1 MNKKIALIL
10 SGGGMAASY
19 NFGALLAL
27 VEKYQFISPDI
38 VITGSGSAG
47 TASYYIAGQHNS
59 NIWGDL
65 LSTKKFINFL
75 RFWKIIDIDYLID
88 EIFKKQDPLQSEK
101 IYQSKINYLIAV
113 TNNIS
118 GRVNYFSNK
127 DQIDIFELMR
137 ATKAIPLFYGRQIRI
152 KDEYYTDGVNSTA
165 AAFNLQQA
173 FELGADKVIIISCN
187 KKLNNFLFKF
197 WLFFKSKKYQQGISA
212 DFNKRSVLENQ
223 ENVLLIKP
231 KLKLKIGILSNK
243 QKNIRETIRLGY
255 DDVFNSLEVQD
266 FFRNL

>member
-1 MNKKIALIL
+1 
-10 SGGGMAASY
+10 
-19 NFGALLAL
+19 
-27 VEKYQFISPDI
+27 
-38 VITGSGSAG
+38 
-47 TASYYIAGQHNS
+47 
-59 NIWGDL
+59 
-65 LSTKKFINFL
+65 
-75 RFWKIIDIDYLID
+75 
-88 EIFKKQDPLQSEK
+88 
-101 IYQSKINYLIAV
+101 
-113 TNNIS
+113 
-118 GRVNYFSNK
+118 
-127 DQIDIFELMR
+127 MR

>member
-101 IYQSKINYLIAV
+101 IHQSKII
-113 TNNIS
+113 
-118 GRVNYFSNK
+118 
-127 DQIDIFELMR
+127 
-137 ATKAIPLFYGRQIRI
+137 
-152 KDEYYTDGVNSTA
+152 
-165 AAFNLQQA
+165 
-173 FELGADKVIIISCN
+173 
-187 KKLNNFLFKF
+187 
-197 WLFFKSKKYQQGISA
+197 
-212 DFNKRSVLENQ
+212 
-223 ENVLLIKP
+223 
-231 KLKLKIGILSNK
+231 
-243 QKNIRETIRLGY
+243 
-255 DDVFNSLEVQD
+255 
-266 FFRNL
+266 